1 MISFDLECPNGHRF
15 EGTFKDY
22 QSFDDQLTK
31 GIVECPFCESREIKR
46 LFTGCSIQKKSTSAN
61 PSADKN
67 PNIFEVMKSIEKYVK
82 ENFENVGKDFYEVS
96 RAIYYGVEEE
106 RNIYGESTK
115 EEIDELRE
123 EGINVFPLPDIE
135 KFEN

>member
-1 MISFDLECPNGHRF
+1 MISFDLECPKGHRF
-15 EGTFKDY
+15 EGVFKDY
-22 QSFDDQLTK
+22 QSFDDQLK
-31 GIVECPFCESREIKR
+31 NEMIACPLCESREIKR
-46 LFTGCSIQKKSTSAN
+46 LYTGCSIQTRSSN
-61 PSADKN
+61 VSLSPNEN
-67 PNIFEVMKSIEKYVK
+67 PNIFEMMKIVKKYVI

-96 RAIYYGVEEE
+96 RAIYYGAEEE

-115 EEIDELRE
+115 EEMEELSN

>member
-1 MISFDLECPNGHRF
+1 MISFDLECPLGHRF
-15 EGTFKDY
+15 EGIFKDY
-22 QSFDDQLTK
+22 QSFDDQLK
-31 GIVECPFCESREIKR
+31 NEIIECPFCESREIKR
-46 LFTGCSIQKKSTSAN
+46 LFTGCSIQKRASSAN
-61 PSADKN
+61 ISSDKN
-67 PNIFEVMKSIEKYVK
+67 PNIFEVVKAIEKYVK
-82 ENFENVGKDFYEVS
+82 ENFDNVGKDFYEAS

-135 KFEN
+135 KLEN